1 VEGEEGHR
9 RGGGWRGTKGPL
21 TCAVTTTTLVT
32 MGAADGA
39 AVVAHVVVYP
49 KVYPLV
55 ALVTQA
61 DGMHVVVPAV

>member
-1 VEGEEGHR
+1 M
-9 RGGGWRGTKGPL
+9 
-21 TCAVTTTTLVT
+21 LVT

-49 KVYPLV
+49 NVYPFV

-61 DGMHVVVPAV
+61 EGMHVVVPAP